1 MTVVVTPLSGS
12 EKLHL
17 REVFASVQDSGS
29 LSGYIRTYGIDSR
42 SVSKLE
48 SFIMENG
55 LLDRVE
61 GNANV
66 HRWSEQTQLEKGDSI
81 AAGHMSELS
90 GYTRISV
97 MQNNLQELKEIWDQW
112 GNETKQLFYAY
123 SCFTF
128 GEVDLVPTVEEYTAL
143 LRCPRFQ
150 VDRIYSR
157 AFNVPT
163 FWKKLIAIRGMSEQW
178 ITAKI
183 KEKGECKCISWD
195 ALKGLILTHPD
206 EAKRVDVFAISLYG
220 LMVFPRAL
228 GYMDEA
234 TTDLFHR
241 LSKRVTSV
249 PAILAQAFRSLGTYR
264 KAGADRFV
272 GCAQLLLAWFY
283 SHFRLIDKVFC
294 QVFFE
299 DYSPLKDII
308 ASTRRVDVPEE
319 NWIALLQN
327 LQSKDVEWRDPWMI
341 PGEILYRCGSFDWVP
356 LLGIWGAICY
366 APLLVLRQFGLR
378 QFVLATHGLTQ
389 SEFAYRGADYKKR
402 VGEISSAW
410 NKTCRLKGVAIG
422 PATTPEYVEWRGRRI
437 NDNILEPN
445 VEGARP
451 MEEYLQAIPSE
462 LEIMKQEFERKN
474 LEFEKRIAKL
484 EEEKMYLSLD
494 IDVQKMEVEKER
506 KEKRKIEEDRD
517 DLKEHYK
524 KAQVS
529 LRRAKVGGSSDQLQK
544 EVQEGKARA
553 ESLRWHRN
561 HDSTVELKELKS
573 KVEDLETALQEG
585 KLWIKQLET
594 QGDYL
599 KGELHQSRG
608 QDLAVRADVLSL
620 MCGSSS
626 DIGRELALLLD
637 RVKTL
642 GIRAKAKEN
651 LEITHLYG
659 TRTETK
665 NMDQKFEQLQKDMQ
679 DQLQEQLAKMQNEMR
694 EQMMEAQRNMVA
706 EMAQLLRATDKGK
719 AHMAIIEEENKGPP
733 PGFTLSHVPL
743 QTEAPPR
750 RPSTAMRPQHGPIDA
765 GVHVNFSVGS
775 GFNMGDNPTNP
786 LIPDLDMVEKEDL
799 RAEAARQLDERC
811 RWLEEKFKALEGTS
825 NNHGVDAKDL
835 SLVPNLML
843 LHKFKMQEFKKY
855 NGTTCPEAHITM
867 FCRRMTGYVNNDQ
880 LLIHYFQD
888 SLIGAAARW
897 YNQLSRARISS

>member
-1 MTVVVTPLSGS
+1 
-12 EKLHL
+12 
-17 REVFASVQDSGS
+17 
-29 LSGYIRTYGIDSR
+29 
-42 SVSKLE
+42 
-48 SFIMENG
+48 MENR

-61 GNANV
+61 GKANV

-81 AAGHMSELS
+81 ATGHMSELS

-112 GNETKQLFYAY
+112 GNETKQLFYGNYRDLPYLLDVQIDERLFRALAQFWNPAY
-123 SCFTF
+123 SCFSF

-157 AFNVPT
+157 AVNVPT
-163 FWKKLIAIRGMSEQW
+163 FWKKLMAITGMSEQW

-206 EAKRVDVFAISLYG
+206 EAKKVDVFALSLYG

-228 GYMDEA
+228 GYVDEA

-249 PAILAQAFRSLGTYR
+249 PTILAETFRSLGTYR
-264 KAGADRFV
+264 KAGAGRFV

-283 SHFRLIDKVFC
+283 SHFRLIDKVIYR
-294 QVFFE
+294 VFFE

-319 NWIALLQN
+319 NWITLLQN
-327 LQSKDVEWRDPWMI
+327 LQSKDVEWRAPWMI
-341 PGEILYRCGSFDWVP
+341 PSDILYRCGSFNWVP
-356 LLGIWGAICY
+356 LLGIWGAIGY
-366 APLLVLRQFGLR
+366 ALLLVLRQFGLR
-378 QFVLATHGLTQ
+378 QFMPATHGLTQ

-437 NDNILEPN
+437 NDNIPEPN
-445 VEGARP
+445 MEGARP
-451 MEEYLQAIPSE
+451 MEEYL
-462 LEIMKQEFERKN
+462 
-474 LEFEKRIAKL
+474 
-484 EEEKMYLSLD
+484 
-494 IDVQKMEVEKER
+494 QKMEVEKER

-529 LRRAKVGGSSDQLQK
+529 LRRAKVGGSSDQLKK

-553 ESLRWHRN
+553 EYWERKFQEMQTRNLALEEENKGLKSKINELGRSLRWHRN

-573 KVEDLETALQEG
+573 KVEDLETALREG
-585 KLWIKQLET
+585 KTMIEQLET

-608 QDLAVRADVLSL
+608 QVRERDHVMREAIAQIREVAEYVQDLAVRADVLSL

-637 RVKTL
+637 KVKTL
-642 GIRAKAKEN
+642 GIRAK
-651 LEITHLYG
+651 
-659 TRTETK
+659 
-665 NMDQKFEQLQKDMQ
+665 
-679 DQLQEQLAKMQNEMR
+679 NEMR
-694 EQMMEAQRNMVA
+694 EQMMEAQRNMMA

-719 AHMAIIEEENKGPP
+719 APMAITEEQNEGPP
-733 PGFTLSHVPL
+733 PGFTPPHVPL

-750 RPSTAMRPQHGPIDA
+750 RPSTTVRPQHGPIDA
-765 GVHVNFSVGS
+765 GVHVNFPVGS
-775 GFNMGDNPTNP
+775 GFNIGDNPTNP
-786 LIPDLDMVEKEDL
+786 LVPNLDMVEKEDL
-799 RAEAARQLDERC
+799 KAEAARQLDERC
-811 RWLEEKFKALEGTS
+811 RWLE
-825 NNHGVDAKDL
+825 
-835 SLVPNLML
+835 
-843 LHKFKMQEFKKY
+843 
-855 NGTTCPEAHITM
+855 
-867 FCRRMTGYVNNDQ
+867 
-880 LLIHYFQD
+880 
-888 SLIGAAARW
+888 
-897 YNQLSRARISS
+897 